1 MAHRVAPQA
10 EADLDDIW
18 FHVARESSS
27 MDVATRLIDSITGR
41 FFFLTTF
48 PYAGR
53 ARDED
58 FGAGSRSFAV
68 CEYVICVEGA
78 TFSFS
83 GGYTADAT
91 SKRCSIS
98 DPGTSLG
105 SRTFKYARC
114 WGVNYRNSVTS
125 SVTLIT
131 LPGPTS
137 IFFAAANARS
147 SPVWSVV
154 KSRERNAI
162 TWYSPGTSPPMRNWP
177 ASSPL
182 APPMPVGLG
191 TLGGGHLRAITNG

>member
-68 CEYVICVEGA
+68 GEYVIAYCVEGA
-78 TFSFS
+78 TFSCS
-83 GGYTADAT
+83 GWYTADAT

-105 SRTFKYARC
+105 SRTS
-114 WGVNYRNSVTS
+114 N
-125 SVTLIT
+125 
-131 LPGPTS
+131 
-137 IFFAAANARS
+137 
-147 SPVWSVV
+147 
-154 KSRERNAI
+154 
-162 TWYSPGTSPPMRNWP
+162 M
-177 ASSPL
+177 
-182 APPMPVGLG
+182 LG
-191 TLGGGHLRAITNG
+191 AGA

>member
-68 CEYVICVEGA
+68 GEYVIVYCVEGA
-78 TFSFS
+78 DVFIL
-83 GGYTADAT
+83 
-91 SKRCSIS
+91 R
-98 DPGTSLG
+98 
-105 SRTFKYARC
+105 
-114 WGVNYRNSVTS
+114 
-125 SVTLIT
+125 
-131 LPGPTS
+131 
-137 IFFAAANARS
+137 
-147 SPVWSVV
+147 VV
-154 KSRERNAI
+154 HGRRDLEA
-162 TWYSPGTSPPMRNWP
+162 
-177 ASSPL
+177 L
-182 APPMPVGLG
+182 FD
-191 TLGGGHLRAITNG
+191 